1 MTDSAP
7 DHPPPA
13 DNAAESAEGPRGDR
27 TGKRFLR
34 SLAGLRLIGVL
45 TLVSRILGMVRDIG
59 MATLFGNG
67 MILDA
72 FTVAFRIPNLAR
84 RLFGEGALTAAFL
97 PEFVRESDRAGLAAA
112 WTLTTAV
119 LVQLARVLVTVCL
132 IAEIV
137 LVGLWWSGAAGPA
150 TGMLL
155 GLTAILLPYLIAIC
169 LAAFFSAVL
178 HAMGNFLWP
187 ALLPILL
194 NLIWIAAIWLGAPLV
209 DTPEEKIHLI
219 AVCIV
224 CGGVVQLLTPL
235 PKLRGFGYRFVAEWR
250 KAAPQVRAITR
261 SMIPI
266 LLGLSVTQLNTL
278 LDSLIAWGFSSPID
292 LPPDG
297 NGTTSLRY
305 PLLSGTAAAL
315 YLGQRLYQFPLG
327 VFGVSLGTVL
337 FPQFARH
344 AAQKRFDQLSDDL
357 TWGLRLVLAVGLPA
371 SAGLMLLAS
380 PLTSLLFE
388 YGRFDSNDA
397 RQTAGMIFAY
407 GSGVWAYCG
416 LLIVHRG
423 YYAVGNRLTPLRV
436 GLLTVGVNVA
446 LNFALM
452 WWLSGTGLALATA
465 LAAIFQITVLTS
477 MLAGDRIRID
487 WPAFNSTLW
496 KALVATAVMSV
507 VCQASLRGLDAFDT
521 LPAKRLLRVACP
533 MTVSIL
539 TYALVAWKLGMP
551 ELRLLLNR
559 NPEAAPARPAD
570 MQP

>member
-1 MTDSAP
+1 MTDSQSESLPAAKS
-7 DHPPPA
+7 PA
-13 DNAAESAEGPRGDR
+13 DSGDDLR
-27 TGKRFLR
+27 SGSRFVR
-34 SLAGLRLIGVL
+34 SLAGLRLIGIL
-45 TLVSRILGMVRDIG
+45 TLASRVLGMVRDIG

-67 MILDA
+67 VILDA

-97 PEFVRESDRAGLAAA
+97 PEFVRESNRAGLAAA

-119 LVQLARVLVTVCL
+119 LVQLARVLVVICL
-132 IAEIV
+132 IAETV
-137 LVGLWWSGAAGPA
+137 LVGLWWSGVAGPA
-150 TGMLL
+150 TGLLL

-194 NLIWIAAIWLGAPLV
+194 NLIWIAAIWLAAPLV
-209 DTPEEKIHLI
+209 ETPEAKIHLI

-224 CGGVVQLLTPL
+224 IGGVVQLMTPL
-235 PKLRGFGYRFVAEWR
+235 PKLRRFGYRFVSDWR
-250 KAAPQVRAITR
+250 TATPRVRAIAAA
-261 SMIPI
+261 MIPI

-292 LPPDG
+292 SPVSG
-297 NGTTSLRY
+297 EQVTSLRY
-305 PLLSGTAAAL
+305 PLRSGTAAAL

-344 AAQKRFDQLSDDL
+344 AAQKRFDLLSHDL

-388 YGRFDSNDA
+388 YGRFDRDDA

-423 YYAVGNRLTPLRV
+423 YYAIGDRRTPVRV
-436 GLLTVGVNVA
+436 GLVAVGVNIG

-452 WWLSGTGLALATA
+452 WWLSGAGLALATA
-465 LAAIFQITVLTS
+465 LAAMFQVAVLTALITRNGITV
-477 MLAGDRIRID
+477 D
-487 WPAFNSTLW
+487 WPEFNSTLLR
-496 KALVATAVMSV
+496 ALVATAVMALACAATS
-507 VCQASLRGLDAFDT
+507 GLISSIDA
-521 LPAKRLLRVACP
+521 LPAARFLRVACP
-533 MTVSIL
+533 LAVSVL
-539 TYALVAWKLGMP
+539 TYGAAAWILGMP
-551 ELRLLLNR
+551 ELRLLLHR
-559 NPEAAPARPAD
+559 KPEPEPEE
-570 MQP
+570 